1 VDEVAGVQ
9 RQRLHGVRRG
19 RRRGVPR
26 RQLRLQGRPR
36 GLPHGPRRQ
45 DARRDPE
52 KELLRDV
59 QAMGGLPVLRIRVR
73 RRRGDEDGVVRGAQG
88 SGRRSCRD
96 DAWAWQRR
104 EYEVRDRRR
113 VLAQAGLQNPQRRRR
128 CDRGGGRAEADAG
141 WGGSWRRRP
150 DADGGA
156 GDGPSPCAGPG
167 RRLRPHEPLLVMA
180 DGDDFIT
187 AKHVLS
193 SAVQL
198 D

>member
-36 GLPHGPRRQ
+36 GLPDGPRRQ

-52 KELLRDV
+52 TELLRDA
-59 QAMGGLPVLRIRVR
+59 QEMGGLPVLRIRVR
-73 RRRGDEDGVVRGAQG
+73 RRRGDEDAVVRGAQG
-88 SGRRSCRD
+88 SGRRSFRD
-96 DAWAWQRR
+96 DAWQR
-104 EYEVRDRRR
+104 EDDVRNRRR
-113 VLAQAGLQNPQRRRR
+113 VLAQAGLQNHWRHRR
-128 CDRGGGRAEADAG
+128 CGRGGGRAEADAG
-141 WGGSWRRRP
+141 RGGSWGRRP

-156 GDGPSPCAGPG
+156 GDGPSPRPGVG
-167 RRLRPHEPLLVMA
+167 RRLWPHEPLLVMA
-180 DGDDFIT
+180 DGHDFIT
-187 AKHVLS
+187 AKPCDFSPLD
-193 SAVQL
+193 QL